1 MYKIHCPNCCQL
13 PLYGLP
19 LFQSLKQAI
28 HSPLALGLLSQRF
41 VVSLYLSILAS
52 CSLSPLVLMSLGL
65 VSMWAISHEVV
76 GRVTNVAI
84 PIKIIARAAPIE
96 ISVVSRLEAV

>member
-28 HSPLALGLLSQRF
+28 HSPLAFGLLSQRF

-52 CSLSPLVLMSLGL
+52 CSLSPMVLMSLIL
-65 VSMWAISHEVV
+65 VSTCKWAISHVVV

-84 PIKIIARAAPIE
+84 PIIIRVAPI
-96 ISVVSRLEAV
+96 